1 MRNSDF
7 RFCKRTRNSKRISST
22 PPEKSVQEVGFNK
35 WIQIRIFCISFIT
48 VLLGTLGK
56 EKKDLLNCSS
66 KQCFLFSCLLCVC
79 LRDSCCWKQFKSF
92 LVCPQTSPR
101 PKKWGIQGQ
110 VYQRWNRF
118 SDFSA
123 FDPNFK
129 NPNPNPNP
137 DFPIERVLPHVCLE
151 VYGELPWQR
160 LLLSRYTLAHVL
172 MLNNLRNKISPS
184 PFPHKTPNSLVDAQ
198 FLCLETV

>member
-1 MRNSDF
+1 M
-7 RFCKRTRNSKRISST
+7 
-22 PPEKSVQEVGFNK
+22 
-35 WIQIRIFCISFIT
+35 
-48 VLLGTLGK
+48 
-56 EKKDLLNCSS
+56 
-66 KQCFLFSCLLCVC
+66 
-79 LRDSCCWKQFKSF
+79 
-92 LVCPQTSPR
+92 
-101 PKKWGIQGQ
+101 
-110 VYQRWNRF
+110 RF

-129 NPNPNPNP
+129 NPNPNP

-151 VYGELPWQR
+151 VFGELPWQR

-184 PFPHKTPNSLVDAQ
+184 PSPHKTPNFLVDAQ